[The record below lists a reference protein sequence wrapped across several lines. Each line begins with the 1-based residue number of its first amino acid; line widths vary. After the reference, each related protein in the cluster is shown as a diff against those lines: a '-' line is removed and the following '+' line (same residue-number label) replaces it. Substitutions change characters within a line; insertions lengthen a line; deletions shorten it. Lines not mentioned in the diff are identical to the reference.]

1 MKPMILRPPLKPSRR
16 FFVLYS
22 LSTLVIASLMAAC
35 ATGPHVLKYKFSG
48 VKSIPG
54 SEAVPTGEQID
65 RYATMVA
72 YFRLGNPVDEISISI
87 SAEYVADITG
97 AKKIKKTY
105 FIVEK
110 IVDFSRYKYRD
121 MKYLYAEIGR
131 NFDADWNREKE
142 LVMVS
147 DKTVPFKNLDEKSI
161 YRIRYTTFSTEAT
174 DYVITIGANCEV
186 SFIEKVE

>member
-1 MKPMILRPPLKPSRR
+1 MILRPFIQSSRY
-16 FFVLYS
+16 FSVLS
-22 LSTLVIASLMAAC
+22 AIGALLVTSLMSAC
-35 ATGPHVLKYKFSG
+35 ATGTLIQKYKYSG
-48 VKSIPG
+48 VKSIANI
-54 SEAVPTGEQID
+54 AVVQTGDTID

-110 IVDFSRYKYRD
+110 IVDMSKYKYRD

-131 NFDADWNREKE
+131 NFDADWNREKDI
-142 LVMVS
+142 VIVS
-147 DKTVPFKNLDEKSI
+147 NKTVPFKNLDEKSI

-186 SFIEKVE
+186 TFIDSVE